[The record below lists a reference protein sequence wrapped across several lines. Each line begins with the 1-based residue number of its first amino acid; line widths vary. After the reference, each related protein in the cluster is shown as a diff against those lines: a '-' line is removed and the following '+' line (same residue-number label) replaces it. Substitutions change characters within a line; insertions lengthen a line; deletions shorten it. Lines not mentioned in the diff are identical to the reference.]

1 MERRDKIYT
10 KGEDDPESATQLMKA
25 EKLEEGGSP
34 VGRSGPPGGKP
45 KLFDVSLLLNPV
57 FDCLCFIYFNVALCL
72 GLGTA
77 FLPAL
82 AIEMGI
88 SETKAA
94 FLLATGGI
102 AGVVGVLGLGLI
114 MDIRQVRPHR
124 MSIFNICAF
133 LLGMSNLLTPVCTEY
148 ITLSV
153 TAAIRG
159 ITSATL
165 MTQRAT
171 ASADLVGGPRVPSA
185 FGLLSLAFALGSLF
199 GRPIGG
205 E

>member
-1 MERRDKIYT
+1 MEGRGKIYT
-10 KGEDDPESATQLMKA
+10 KGDDDAEAATKLMEDEKA
-25 EKLEEGGSP
+25 KEAA
-34 VGRSGPPGGKP
+34 GPPAGRGGPPPGKP
-45 KLFDVSLLLNPV
+45 KLFDFALLANPV

-82 AIEMGI
+82 AIERGI
-88 SETKAA
+88 SATRAA
-94 FLLATGGI
+94 FLLSTGGI
-102 AGVVGVLGLGLI
+102 AGVVGVLGLGI
-114 MDIRQVRPHR
+114 VMDFKAVRPHR
-124 MSIFNICAF
+124 MTIFNICA
-133 LLGMSNLLTPVCTEY
+133 LMLGLSNLLTPICPEY
-148 ITLSV
+148 ISLSV

-159 ITSATL
+159 VTAATL

-171 ASADLVGGPRVPSA
+171 AAADLVGGPRVPSA

-205 E
+205 